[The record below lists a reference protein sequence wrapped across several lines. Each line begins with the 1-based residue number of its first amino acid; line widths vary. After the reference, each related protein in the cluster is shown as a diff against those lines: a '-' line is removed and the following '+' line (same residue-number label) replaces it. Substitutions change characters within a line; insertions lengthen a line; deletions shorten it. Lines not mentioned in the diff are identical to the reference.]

1 MSVFSRLGY
10 NFDSTVFGTAAD
22 FTPSQLTFYTGQTT
36 LTSWQIDDLANSTA
50 NSSNYFQNPMAGDLS
65 TSLTLSNSIKVSA
78 NAVSAAAIG
87 VSDFTRSGVANTL
100 VLAANTLSTEI
111 SSFIIHTNNLSNV
124 TQSKDSAN
132 TPDYNM
138 AVAIGRTV
146 VSILNQTD
154 GLQNNIPVLG
164 NFTSLTIAPTVKTN
178 VITLTN
184 DNTLMSNANVSISTM
199 NTIITDINNCYT
211 LLNTRRTSDISF
223 YRNSRSLVQ
232 DYQSITQ
239 FNNMGV
245 SSEYLIENFI
255 GTPKLISNLNS

>member
-10 NFDSTVFGTAAD
+10 NFDSTVFGSAAD
-22 FTPSQLTFYTGQTT
+22 FTPNQLTFYTGQTN

-50 NSSNYFQNPMAGDLS
+50 NSSNYFKNPMSEDLS
-65 TSLTLSNSIKVSA
+65 TTLTLSNSIKVSA
-78 NAVSAAAIG
+78 SAVSAAAVG

-100 VLAANTLSTEI
+100 ILAANTLSTEV

-124 TQSKDSAN
+124 TQSTDSAN

-146 VSILNQTD
+146 VTILNQTD

-184 DNTLMSNANVSISTM
+184 DDTLMSNANVSINTM
-199 NTIITDINNCYT
+199 NTIIADINNCHT

-223 YRNSRSLVQ
+223 YKNSMSLVK

-239 FNNMGV
+239 FNNTGV
-245 SSEYLIENFI
+245 SSDYLIQTFI
-255 GTPKLISNLNS
+255 GTPNLISKLQL